1 MELIVNYEATE
12 LVTNFEDVKRQ
23 VVAQV
28 EKHSIDVTDEN
39 LKEAKQVMADLNKVK
54 SGISAKYKQYI
65 DTISQPINKLKLEK
79 KELENIISDGRQKI
93 ADGVNVFESKKLE
106 AIKETITVYK
116 NEICESKEID
126 PNALTIDDIVKLTAV
141 TANGTIAKA
150 TKEAIDLRIQ
160 AVENEILKAKIQAQE
175 EAKRDREI
183 AEQARQ
189 QAEEKARERE
199 AQIRAKAERE
209 KQEALKKAE
218 EEKQRAIE
226 EAKQEA
232 TPPKAP
238 PKPTDD
244 GKMIYTIQAT
254 FEVKAQSGLSDDVI
268 INALNKK
275 LQNAGITT
283 CIDIRVL

>member
-12 LVTNFEDVKRQ
+12 LKTNFEDVKKQ